1 MLVPSTF
8 TGWYKNM
15 MIKAEIASEMIRS
28 RTQTP
33 SPLVIRGGA
42 FDANSAI
49 EPAVGAGATISAAE
63 LGSESVPD
71 MFPYCIQNL
80 LRRRRLYL
88 IGRSDEQDLVLISCR
103 LRPQVTIPIREDFP

>member
-8 TGWYKNM
+8 TGWYKKM
-15 MIKAEIASEMIRS
+15 MMKAEIASEMIRS

-42 FDANSAI
+42 FDANSATD
-49 EPAVGAGATISAAE
+49 PAVGAGATISAAE

-71 MFPYCIQNL
+71 MFAYCIEPLALAQVVFNRQIERRTVGL
-80 LRRRRLYL
+80 TSGRLGLRL
-88 IGRSDEQDLVLISCR
+88 Q
-103 LRPQVTIPIREDFP
+103 